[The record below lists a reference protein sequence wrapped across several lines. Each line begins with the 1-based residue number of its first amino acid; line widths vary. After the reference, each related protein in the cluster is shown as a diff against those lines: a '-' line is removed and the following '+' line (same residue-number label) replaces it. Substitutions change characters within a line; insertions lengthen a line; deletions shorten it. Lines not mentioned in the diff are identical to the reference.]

1 MVQFSPWTQKNS
13 SSAREFLARIICQ
26 QSTNPDCKIERKILL
41 KGDPKV
47 EIEYDNKEVT
57 KLETSGMTVDDI
69 VNIVKNRADEMEM
82 SAQLKAAGLS
92 GYTFTSTWKRDTK
105 GKDFVGSAHK
115 IPRQ

>member
-1 MVQFSPWTQKNS
+1 MCVCC
-13 SSAREFLARIICQ
+13 R
-26 QSTNPDCKIERKILL
+26 L

-57 KLETSGMTVDDI
+57 KLETSEMTVDDI

-82 SAQLKAAGLS
+82 NAQLKAAGLS
-92 GYTFTSTWKRDTK
+92 GYTFSSTWNRNTK
-105 GKDFVGSAHK
+105 SKDFVGSAHK